1 MTTGAQ
7 QIRDAVA
14 ADTVLMPGVYDALTA
29 RIAARVGFD
38 VVFISG
44 YSVSAARLGE
54 PDFGFLTQTDM
65 VEAARAVCRVSDAP
79 VIVDADTGYG
89 NAVNVLRAV
98 RDLQDAGAAGVFL
111 EDQVWPKKCGHMAG
125 KRVVDTAEHAA
136 KIRAAVDARG
146 DRDLFVVARTD
157 ARQPLGVEEA
167 IERCLAYKEAGADAL
182 FVEAPQSVDE
192 LARSPRR
199 SPHRS
204 SRTWS
209 SAGSRRTCRG
219 PSCATWG
226 SRCRLPARGALR
238 GHASGD
244 RRPHRA
250 PRQGDDVRRLR
261 PDGHVRRVQR
271 PRRPRRALRGRGALR
286 LLSDHAGRQTER
298 GTEESN
304 LELGFWRPTCYHYTS
319 PPSGGDCSQC
329 GRRDSNPQGLSAH
342 RHLKPARLP
351 VPPRPRAQQLLRPRL
366 R

>member
-192 LARSPRR
+192 LARV
-199 SPHRS
+199 
-204 SRTWS
+204 
-209 SAGSRRTCRG
+209 AE
-219 PSCATWG
+219 A
-226 SRCRLPARGALR
+226 LPAPLVANM
-238 GHASGD
+238 
-244 RRPHRA
+244 
-250 PRQGDDVRRLR
+250 V
-261 PDGHVRRVQR
+261 
-271 PRRPRRALRGRGALR
+271 
-286 LLSDHAGRQTER
+286 ER
-298 GTEESN
+298 GVTPHLSRSE
-304 LELGFWRPTCYHYTS
+304 LRDLGFALIVCPLAALYAATRAVTDVLTELRDEETTS
-319 PPSGGDCSQC
+319 GAYDQMVTF
-329 GRRDSNPQGLSAH
+329 DEFNALVD
-342 RHLKPARLP
+342 LDARYEDEA
-351 VPPRPRAQQLLRPRL
+351 RYAS
-366 R
+366 